1 MSWAAMAYTSN
12 QEGEE
17 RILSRLTDLQNRCIR
32 QNRPCFLGFLDDF
45 QQKVCQNALRKS
57 TLSCRFYGGWE
68 DAERVFLGLS
78 PWEEA
83 GLADGDFPIRCVE
96 AVYRRQDKPEHRD
109 FLGAILALS
118 LKREAVGDILV
129 EEGKTRIFL
138 TSPAA
143 EVVLTQLVQ
152 VGRVGV
158 VCREPLSWGK
168 TAERRFTEVE
178 GSVSS
183 LRLDCVV
190 AFLGNLSRSAAAEL
204 IARGQVSI
212 DGQPV
217 ENGARAV
224 ELKEKISIRGTG
236 KFIYD
241 QQPGI
246 SKKGKLRVRFLK
258 YS

>member
-1 MSWAAMAYTSN
+1 MAYTSN
-12 QEGEE
+12 PEGEA
-17 RILSRLTDLQNRCIR
+17 RILSRLTDLQSRCDR

-45 QQKVCQNALRKS
+45 QRKVCQNALRKS
-57 TLSCRFYGGWE
+57 ALAYRFYGGYE

-78 PWEEA
+78 PWEDS
-83 GLADGDFPIRCVE
+83 GLLDEDFPIRQVE
-96 AVYRRQDKPEHRD
+96 AVFRRQDKPGHRD
-109 FLGAILALS
+109 FLGAVLALS

-129 EEGKTRIFL
+129 EEGKARIYL
-138 TSPAA
+138 TAPAA
-143 EVVLTQLVQ
+143 DVVLTQLVQ
-152 VGRVGV
+152 VGRIGV
-158 VCREPLSWGK
+158 VCCEPLSWS
-168 TAERRFTEVE
+168 TATKRRFTEIE
-178 GSVSS
+178 GSISS

-190 AFLGNLSRSAAAEL
+190 AFLGDLSRSGASEL

-217 ENGARAV
+217 GNGARIV

-241 QQPGI
+241 QQPGL

>member
-1 MSWAAMAYTSN
+1 MAYTSN

-17 RILSRLTDLQNRCIR
+17 LILSRLADLQSRCDR

-45 QQKVCQNALRKS
+45 QQKVCRSALRKS
-57 TLSCRFYGGWE
+57 ALSYRFYGGYE

-78 PWEEA
+78 PWEDS
-83 GLADGDFPIRCVE
+83 GLRNRDFPIRCVE
-96 AVYRRQDKPEHRD
+96 AVFRRQDKPGHRD

-118 LKREAVGDILV
+118 LRRETVGDILV
-129 EEGKTRIFL
+129 EEGKARIYL
-138 TSPAA
+138 TAPAA
-143 EVVLTQLVQ
+143 DVVLTQLVQ

-158 VCREPLSWGK
+158 VCAEPLSWSETGK
-168 TAERRFTEVE
+168 RNFTEID

-190 AFLGNLSRSAAAEL
+190 AFLGNLSRSAASEL
-204 IARGQVSI
+204 IAKGLVSV
-212 DGQPV
+212 DGQPAG
-217 ENGARAV
+217 NAARV
-224 ELKEKISIRGTG
+224 VLLKEKISIRGTG

-241 QQPGI
+241 QQPGL